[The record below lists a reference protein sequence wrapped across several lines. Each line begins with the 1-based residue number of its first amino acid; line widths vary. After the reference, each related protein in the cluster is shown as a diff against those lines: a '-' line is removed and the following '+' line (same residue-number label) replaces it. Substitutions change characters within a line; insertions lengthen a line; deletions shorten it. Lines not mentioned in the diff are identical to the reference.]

1 MASIDLSK
9 YGISGATEIVYNPS
23 YEQLFEEE
31 TKEGLSGYEVGKLT
45 ELDAVNNRAG
55 LAKDPT
61 APAAAP
67 VQQAD
72 QPTPSFIANG
82 DRAVIQRVRNRRDL
96 YGFHFVDLWLQFPDY
111 DNYELQVTA
120 LTDSLSTE
128 APALTREQSDRL
140 FEQVMLD
147 YADIRTKPERYKKL
161 KEDPYYNALQI
172 KYAYAVTCHKAQG
185 GQWAHV
191 YVDQGYMT
199 DDMLTPDYIH
209 WLYTAFTRA
218 TEKLFLVN
226 WPKTQTEP

>member
-1 MASIDLSK
+1 MVVK
-9 YGISGATEIVYNPS
+9 NNYYWTE
-23 YEQLFEEE
+23 Q
-31 TKEGLSGYEVGKLT
+31 
-45 ELDAVNNRAG
+45 DAVNNRAG
-55 LAKDPT
+55 LAKDST
-61 APAAAP
+61 SAAAQNLAAKTLP
-67 VQQAD
+67 TGAVVTASAKSQAVQVQQPD

-111 DNYELQVTA
+111 ENYELQVTA
-120 LTDSLSTE
+120 ITDSLSTE

-147 YADIRTKPERYKKL
+147 YADVRTKPERYKKL

-226 WPKTQTEP
+226 WPKTQTE